1 MLALLPFLIIGLGV
15 SAGVCLSAGY
25 TGLMLAGMLLL
36 VFLAAVVGALVL
48 FLLIAAVMAL
58 FVDTGKPQPKQA
70 PVHTAIV
77 NVWLGLLTAF
87 ARIRLHVSGTEKL
100 PEGRW
105 LLVCN
110 HRSGFDPIVTG
121 WALRRYGMVFISKPE
136 IFRIPVVGRMIHKAG
151 YLPIDREN
159 DRAALRTILA
169 AAERIRA
176 GDISYGIYPEGTRH
190 REAEMLPFHLG
201 SFNIAQKAGAP
212 IVIAAIRGTDEVKK
226 NFPLRATDVRLEI
239 CGVMDA
245 ETVKAS
251 KTTEIGEVVRQ
262 CITSANT

>member
-201 SFNIAQKAGAP
+201 SFKIAQKAGAP

>member
-121 WALRRYGMVFISKPE
+121 WALRRYGMVFMSKPE

-201 SFNIAQKAGAP
+201 SFKIAQKAGAP